1 MASQG
6 RLFFHFRVHLKVICF
21 PISDGQDLPERE
33 RWDGHYCVAQETGH
47 PDGKIT
53 NMTVKATF
61 HISLIYFLQRI
72 RLYLPQI
79 ASQIMVLDL
88 YHSFPRFQ
96 SASQSLVLDLYHSF
110 PMFQSASQILVLDLY
125 HSFSC
130 VSECLSESG
139 TGFVSQHG
147 SCFRSSVNHWRRRYT
162 SGGNDL
168 GTQKWIRSALRLWPR
183 DVLGW
188 VRTSIKNAFTI

>member
-79 ASQIMVLDL
+79 ASQIMILDL
-88 YHSFPRFQ
+88 YHG
-96 SASQSLVLDLYHSF
+96 F
-110 PMFQSASQILVLDLY
+110 PMFQSASQSLVLDLY